1 MLENKGK
8 SPYHHAP
15 HAWRF
20 AFCPPIPDSP
30 QAATAIPPVKRKN
43 NKGNTD
49 HHISIIT
56 KALNSYNKA
65 NGDLDYEFVGGT
77 RISTIDEFGSTYH
90 HCNFLVFSPTT
101 RTIHLF
107 FAEFDANTQDER
119 GVHAFCPILLR
130 RKEFGI
136 CYGCGLVHPR
146 TEDYV
151 AGRSN
156 IWTHYGEEEED
167 FDSRISVYSFSNMS
181 TYFMFWSVF

>member
-49 HHISIIT
+49 QHISIIK

-77 RISTIDEFGSTYH
+77 SISTIDEFGSTYPVAKPGFRDGG
-90 HCNFLVFSPTT
+90 C
-101 RTIHLF
+101 HLR
-107 FAEFDANTQDER
+107 DVVT
-119 GVHAFCPILLR
+119 HLR
-130 RKEFGI
+130 FG
-136 CYGCGLVHPR
+136 
-146 TEDYV
+146 EQ
-151 AGRSN
+151 
-156 IWTHYGEEEED
+156 
-167 FDSRISVYSFSNMS
+167 
-181 TYFMFWSVF
+181 